1 MHRPIERCRAC
12 GNLELIEILDLGLQA
27 LTGVFPRH
35 KEERVEEGPLRLV
48 KCHGPGACNLV
59 QLAHT
64 YDADQMY
71 GENYGYRSGLNP
83 SMARHLREKVQQILH
98 TVDPPRGSLV
108 VDIGSNDG
116 TTLAAFPHHFRRLG
130 IDPTASKFLEFY
142 EPGVEV
148 VPDFFSRGT
157 LEDAVGGAKASVITS
172 FSMFYDLDDP
182 LQFMGEVVDSLA
194 PGGVW
199 VFEQS
204 YLPLMLERNSYDT
217 VCHEHIEYYTLSQ
230 ISWMAEKVGLTLAD
244 VEFNDVNGGSFSVTA
259 GRRSDGFIESA
270 RVQEVLSNE
279 SSIGTA
285 GLELYQ
291 AFAQR
296 VGQSRAS
303 LRRFIDNADESGARI
318 GALGASTKGNVILQ
332 YCDVTPAEIVAIGE
346 VNDDKFGSFSPGTLI
361 PILPEREVLDMELDY
376 LLVLPWHFRETFL
389 AKQLF
394 AGTRLVFPLPRV
406 EIVGHASEVASGSG
420 D

>member
-1 MHRPIERCRAC
+1 MPRPIERCRAC
-12 GNLELIEILDLGLQA
+12 GNRELIEILDLGLQA

-35 KEERVEEGPLRLV
+35 IEERVEKGPLRLV
-48 KCHGPGACNLV
+48 KCHGPEACNLV
-59 QLAHT
+59 QLAHS

-83 SMARHLREKVQQILH
+83 SMARHLRNKVQRILQ
-98 TVDPPRGSLV
+98 TFDPPSGSLV
-108 VDIGSNDG
+108 VDVGSNDG

-142 EPGVEV
+142 EPGIEV
-148 VPDFFSRGT
+148 IPDFFSRGA
-157 LEDAVGGAKASVITS
+157 LEDAVGEAKASVITS

-182 LQFMGEVVDSLA
+182 LQFMGEIVDSLA

-204 YLPLMLERNSYDT
+204 YMPLMLERNSYDT

-230 ISWMAEKVGLTLAD
+230 ISWMAERVGLTLVD
-244 VEFNDVNGGSFSVTA
+244 VEFNDINGGSFSITA
-259 GRRSDGFIESA
+259 GRRSDAFIESS
-270 RVQEVLSNE
+270 RVQEVLSKE

-285 GLELYQ
+285 GLEPYH
-291 AFAQR
+291 AFARR
-296 VGQSRAS
+296 VEQSRAS
-303 LRRFIDNADESGARI
+303 LRKFIDDAGASGARI

-332 YCDVTPAEIVAIGE
+332 YCEVTPAEIVAIGE
-346 VNDDKFGSFSPGTLI
+346 VNDDKFGSFTPGTLI

-389 AKQLF
+389 AKQLSP
-394 AGTRLVFPLPRV
+394 GTRLVFPLPLV
-406 EIVGHASEVASGSG
+406 EIVGRASEVASGSA